1 MKWTLQDFIY
11 FLRKKLDE
19 MDEDLYSNDEL
30 TAYINEAI
38 LDMSDALNL
47 ESYSEIALASQ
58 NTIEFKDLFYD
69 ASALPADRE
78 ENFAGLRS
86 LYLDANKLNVI
97 SLEEAESG
105 RDGVYLWGG
114 KIHSKTPLTGTLKA
128 YYIRQ
133 AKPLL
138 LQTDTSEVPSE
149 FQHIALEYAVAKCRQ
164 KDGEY
169 GQYDYDLNNYRQLKT
184 EMKKRI
190 EREKNVTGISL
201 ITISDYMG

>member
-47 ESYSEIALASQ
+47 ESYAEIVITSQ
-58 NTIEFKDLFYD
+58 SVIEFKDLFFD
-69 ASALPADRE
+69 PNALPGSRE

-86 LYLDANKLNVI
+86 LYLDSNKLAVI
-97 SLEEAESG
+97 SLEEAEAGKS
-105 RDGVYLWGG
+105 GVYLWGG
-114 KIHSKTPLTGTLKA
+114 NIHSKTPLTGTLKA

-138 LQTDTSEVPSE
+138 LQTDTSEVPAE
-149 FQHIALEYAVAKCRQ
+149 YQHIALEYAVAKCRQ

-169 GQYDYDLNNYRQLKT
+169 GQYDYDLNNYRQLKSD
-184 EMKKRI
+184 MKKRI
-190 EREKNVTGISL
+190 EREKNVTGVSV
-201 ITISDYMG
+201 ITITDYMG